1 MNNLNKPHKCKY
13 NKSCDKE
20 NAKIKNTQD
29 YTRLHKPSKR
39 KVKNY
44 A

>member
-1 MNNLNKPHKCKY
+1 MNNLNKPNKCKY
-13 NKSCDKE
+13 NKSCDIE

-29 YTRLHKPSKR
+29 YTKISKR